1 MRIDRPKESTAT
13 GRTFRMTIEDRP
25 APGTIAIV
33 VATAAITLAIG
44 VTAAALTS
52 YYVPSPVAEP
62 QAQRIIDGTTSQST
76 VDLRPT
82 APSVVL
88 VPIAP
93 NAQSDAVLAATGESR
108 RGTSERDYDRPER
121 SVRHEEDDYD
131 DE

>member
-1 MRIDRPKESTAT
+1 
-13 GRTFRMTIEDRP
+13 MTIEDKP

-33 VATAAITLAIG
+33 VATAAVTLAIG
-44 VTAAALTS
+44 ITAAALTG

-62 QAQRIIDGTTSQST
+62 RPQRIIEGTSSQSSAA
-76 VDLRPT
+76 LQPT

-93 NAQSDAVLAATGESR
+93 NAQPEAVLAATVESPR
-108 RGTSERDYDRPER
+108 RPAERDYDRSE
-121 SVRHEEDDYD
+121 RHEEDDDD